1 MFFFNVNN
9 DINFFILILNKIKS
23 MKNTIKNKILNS
35 TKNTHY
41 NSKLTKGAHY
51 MFQLLFLLFSFLILI
66 IYFIYKKLFLQRNKL
81 IKILSIFLILIVIF
95 LFYFYFKNLIEMAF
109 GFLLFFVS
117 IIYCEIYNFFTGENI
132 SAWTFAMMP
141 TISMII
147 NLL

>member
-1 MFFFNVNN
+1 
-9 DINFFILILNKIKS
+9 
-23 MKNTIKNKILNS
+23 
-35 TKNTHY
+35 
-41 NSKLTKGAHY
+41 

-132 SAWTFAMMP
+132 SAWTFAIAP
-141 TISMII
+141 TIPMIV

>member
-1 MFFFNVNN
+1 
-9 DINFFILILNKIKS
+9 
-23 MKNTIKNKILNS
+23 
-35 TKNTHY
+35 
-41 NSKLTKGAHY
+41 

-95 LFYFYFKNLIEMAF
+95 LFYFFFKNLIEMTF
-109 GFLLFFVS
+109 GFLLFSVS
-117 IIYCEIYNFFTGENI
+117 IIYCDIYNFFTGEHI
-132 SAWTFAMMP
+132 EAWTFAMMP

>member
-1 MFFFNVNN
+1 
-9 DINFFILILNKIKS
+9 
-23 MKNTIKNKILNS
+23 
-35 TKNTHY
+35 
-41 NSKLTKGAHY
+41 
-51 MFQLLFLLFSFLILI
+51 MFQLLFLLFSVLILI
-66 IYFIYKKLFLQRNKL
+66 VYFIYKKLFLQKNKL
-81 IKILSIFLILIVIF
+81 IKIFSIFLIFIIIF
-95 LFYFYFKNLIEMAF
+95 LFYFFFKNLIEIVL

>member
-1 MFFFNVNN
+1 
-9 DINFFILILNKIKS
+9 
-23 MKNTIKNKILNS
+23 MKNTIQNKILNS
-35 TKNTHY
+35 TQNTHY
-41 NSKLTKGAHY
+41 NSKLTKGEYY

-132 SAWTFAMMP
+132 SAWTFAMTP